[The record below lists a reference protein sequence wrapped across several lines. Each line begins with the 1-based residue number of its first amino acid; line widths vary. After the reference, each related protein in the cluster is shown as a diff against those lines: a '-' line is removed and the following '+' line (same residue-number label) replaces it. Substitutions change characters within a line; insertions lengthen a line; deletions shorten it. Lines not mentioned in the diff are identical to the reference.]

1 MQLTATSFHILC
13 NDNPSFL
20 PLRSSYS
27 AAFGGPMK
35 MLVLIPTTFRFL
47 GCLRSLPTICLRCC
61 FSRHDTSPQH
71 SNFNFPIFSV
81 INSYC
86 FQYTPGLSIFLR
98 FNYCDNTKKKSVR
111 LRQLIISRVLLI
123 KKKQFLNQTH
133 ENLLGRAFIS
143 RGRE

>member
-98 FNYCDNTKKKSVR
+98 FNYCDNTKKIRTTAPVNYLSG
-111 LRQLIISRVLLI
+111 SFN